1 MNAMTFHTRKGRK
14 AKAAPI
20 TLPQWDRGAEGPANQ
35 IRLRVEPATAE
46 DKETGR
52 EVLTGG
58 KRKRRQTWVQ
68 LYARKGDLT
77 EIQLLAAERLAR
89 AAEGYPDRDPLA
101 AIFGGKA
108 TDGFDP
114 QAAKV
119 DAREQFRRA
128 WAEVPAAS
136 KPVMQR
142 VVLEDEPIW
151 SGCGQ
156 AAWGRHMQRLRDGLE
171 AIA

>member
-52 EVLTGG
+52 EVLTGS

-77 EIQLLAAERLAR
+77 ETQLLAAERLAR

-119 DAREQFRRA
+119 DAREQFRKA
-128 WAEVPAAS
+128 WAEVPVS
-136 KPVMQR
+136 SRPILQR
-142 VVLEDEPIW
+142 VVLED
-151 SGCGQ
+151 Q
-156 AAWGRHMQRLRDGLE
+156 AVWHGNMPQRERHMQRLRVGLD
-171 AIA
+171 AIS